1 VGGGITKRHSL
12 PLSYLL
18 LKRLGNITDKPDR

>member
-1 VGGGITKRHSL
+1 VDAADGMDGELHIALLCGGSL

-18 LKRLGNITDKPDR
+18 LG